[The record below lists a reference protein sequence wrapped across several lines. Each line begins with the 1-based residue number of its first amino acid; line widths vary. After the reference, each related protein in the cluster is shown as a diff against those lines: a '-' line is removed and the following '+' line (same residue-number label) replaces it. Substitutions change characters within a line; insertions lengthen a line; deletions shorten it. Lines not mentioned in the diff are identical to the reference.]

1 MGWRGRKREKE
12 VEIEK
17 VVRTE
22 RGKKDGGLVKQGRG
36 EEWGCMVWVWGVFY
50 FCRGSKW
57 VGATAVNPSVTF
69 TAYSKQ

>member
-36 EEWGCMVWVWGVFY
+36 EEWGCMVWVGMGGLLFLPRQQVGGGH
-50 FCRGSKW
+50 CR
-57 VGATAVNPSVTF
+57 
-69 TAYSKQ
+69 